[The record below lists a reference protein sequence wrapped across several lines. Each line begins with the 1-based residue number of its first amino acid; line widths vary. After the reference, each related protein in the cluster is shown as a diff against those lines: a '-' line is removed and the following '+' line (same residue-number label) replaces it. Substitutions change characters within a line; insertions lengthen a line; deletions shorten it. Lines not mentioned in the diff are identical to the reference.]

1 MVWPNLP
8 PLDRFGIDGWANR
21 GESAR
26 ATPHSAIARTVR
38 RIRTRASSGKL
49 TIRIWDIT
57 TGQVKYSFQ
66 WDDDIY
72 AGKPLFARNGRSF
85 VYVGMDGHVRVFDL
99 LAGRVLFDLARDNHD
114 ARYLAVTPE
123 CDVLACVTDSLILE
137 IWNVANGRKKRVASI
152 DKRICSMDFSPDGR
166 LLACGTE
173 RGCVEVID
181 VDLVRATTLIPCFED
196 GSVDAVAFSP
206 NGTMLVCGGGQ
217 RGLTRVVDTNHWK
230 IVATLRTWGG
240 WRIHCL
246 AFSSDGKR
254 LATGDALTRVAI
266 WDVMSLKLEP

>member
-1 MVWPNLP
+1 
-8 PLDRFGIDGWANR
+8 
-21 GESAR
+21 
-26 ATPHSAIARTVR
+26 
-38 RIRTRASSGKL
+38 
-49 TIRIWDIT
+49 
-57 TGQVKYSFQ
+57 
-66 WDDDIY
+66 
-72 AGKPLFARNGRSF
+72 
-85 VYVGMDGHVRVFDL
+85 
-99 LAGRVLFDLARDNHD
+99 
-114 ARYLAVTPE
+114 
-123 CDVLACVTDSLILE
+123 
-137 IWNVANGRKKRVASI
+137 
-152 DKRICSMDFSPDGR
+152 MDFSPDGR

-181 VDLVRATTLIPCFED
+181 VDLVRATTLISCFED

-254 LATGDALTRVAI
+254 LATGMPRDTGRHLGCNVAQTGAMKERPTRDPAKY
-266 WDVMSLKLEP
+266 DRPKLEDRAGGVRAAVAGRGPDGERFGQNSG

>member
-1 MVWPNLP
+1 MVN
-8 PLDRFGIDGWANR
+8 DENH
-21 GESAR
+21 
-26 ATPHSAIARTVR
+26 T
-38 RIRTRASSGKL
+38 ASSG
-49 TIRIWDIT
+49 TPP
-57 TGQVKYSFQ
+57 V
-66 WDDDIY
+66 
-72 AGKPLFARNGRSF
+72 A
-85 VYVGMDGHVRVFDL
+85 
-99 LAGRVLFDLARDNHD
+99 DLAESVVPSSVESRCK
-114 ARYLAVTPE
+114 RFFVVFGGGVFWAV
-123 CDVLACVTDSLILE
+123 VLGRLACL
-137 IWNVANGRKKRVASI
+137 
-152 DKRICSMDFSPDGR
+152 
-166 LLACGTE
+166 CGLYDAATSAT
-173 RGCVEVID
+173 GID
-181 VDLVRATTLIPCFED
+181 VDQVRATTLIPCFED